1 MCAHLLTLLCQLT
14 LISFPYTIAVM
25 QSDTENAQQPFEKV
39 KCNIGAMRPHSL
51 LPWPIEKQNRKA
63 NTQTNVQQLLA
74 LNRCF
79 VYLLNLVKLIGD
91 CVCFCFRYGH
101 ARSGL
106 SHIVCSNHQT
116 EKESTPRVTE
126 GHIGAPPPPCGP
138 GPSAEGP
145 GRGSPA
151 PPWSTAAAVGSGA
164 VRQGARAG
172 DRPHR
177 LGAPL
182 PPCGPG

>member
-1 MCAHLLTLLCQLT
+1 MCPFTHIAMPAHIDIVSVYHCSHVVRHRECTT
-14 LISFPYTIAVM
+14 AFRKSEM
-25 QSDTENAQQPFEKV
+25 QHWSHETTQA
-39 KCNIGAMRPHSL
+39 ATMA
-51 LPWPIEKQNRKA
+51 NRKKIERL

-74 LNRCF
+74 LSRCF

-106 SHIVCSNHQT
+106 SHIVCSNHQM

-151 PPWSTAAAVGSGA
+151 PPWSTAAAVGPGA
-164 VRQGARAG
+164 VRRGARAG

-177 LGAPL
+177 LGPPL
-182 PPCGPG
+182 PPRGPG